1 MPSGRRTL
9 LAARCSSKCEI
20 QRRQRRLGRPV
31 HLILTPAPVR
41 SVPSNRRRAHH
52 GPASKTLSRFDPFA
66 TLWRKRPVFAHCCR
80 PPRRLRMAAIL
91 QAVTSASTR
100 LGLIQISACAG
111 SSRGTS
117 LLAPLALETD
127 GGGGLTSAA
136 WTAVQSQERRD
147 HAGGVTTGQG
157 ARCFACSSRSR
168 AVSGRRVSV

>member
-1 MPSGRRTL
+1 VANTL
-9 LAARCSSKCEI
+9 LSVPWNPGLSAYDRFPTFTAHTALVVKVSKGSNFPI
-20 QRRQRRLGRPV
+20 RRAVRQRPL
-31 HLILTPAPVR
+31 LE
-41 SVPSNRRRAHH
+41 
-52 GPASKTLSRFDPFA
+52 
-66 TLWRKRPVFAHCCR
+66 HCCR

-147 HAGGVTTGQG
+147 DAGGVTTGQG